1 VETTVEQLD
10 GNRVRLTVEVPS
22 ADVKHAVEH
31 AASDLAGSLK
41 IPGFRKGKVPLPVL
55 ISRVGKE
62 RLYSDAI
69 ESHIGGWF
77 WNAAAGARVR
87 PVEQPSYDYEL
98 PGSTSDSFRFTAE
111 VPVQPK
117 PDLPDWTTLEVPAA
131 EADVPDDLVEHEL
144 NVLRSSVAEL
154 APVEGRPAQAGDTV
168 VVDIVDPDGE
178 AQRDYVVELGA
189 GRLLDEIEE
198 GLAGMSV
205 GETKPIELELADE
218 STRAIDVTLKEVK
231 EKVLPDLDDEF
242 ARESSEFATLGELRG
257 DLEERLREQLAAEV
271 DAAFRS
277 AVVDKLIEGSKVE
290 PEGPLVEA
298 RTRAL
303 LESLAA
309 SLERR
314 GISLDTY
321 LQVTGGSPD
330 DLISRLR
337 EEAKQSVGADLVL
350 EAAADQLGLE
360 ISDGELESELRERY
374 TDVDDETIAQLK
386 ESDRWERERENLRL
400 ARALDR
406 VAADV
411 KRIPVELADARDK
424 LWTPDKEKQASDTK
438 LWTPASKERA

>member
-1 VETTVEQLD
+1 M
-10 GNRVRLTVEVPS
+10 
-22 ADVKHAVEH
+22 
-31 AASDLAGSLK
+31 
-41 IPGFRKGKVPLPVL
+41 
-55 ISRVGKE
+55 
-62 RLYSDAI
+62 
-69 ESHIGGWF
+69 
-77 WNAAAGARVR
+77 
-87 PVEQPSYDYEL
+87 
-98 PGSTSDSFRFTAE
+98 
-111 VPVQPK
+111 QPK
-117 PDLPDWTTLEVPAA
+117 PELPDWTTLEVPAA

-168 VVDIVDPDGE
+168 VIDIVDPDGE
-178 AQRDYVVELGA
+178 AQRDYVVELGV

-205 GETKPIELELADE
+205 GDTKPIESRARGRLDP
-218 STRAIDVTLKEVK
+218 AIDVTLKEIK
-231 EKVLPDLDDEF
+231 EKVLPDLDDEL
-242 ARESSEFATLGELRG
+242 AREASEFDTLAELRG
-257 DLEERLREQLAAEV
+257 DLEERLREQISAEV

-277 AVVDKLIEGSKVE
+277 AVIEKLIEGSKVD

-330 DLISRLR
+330 DLIARLR
-337 EEAKQSVGADLVL
+337 AEAKQSVARELVL
-350 EAAADQLGLE
+350 EAVADQLGLE
-360 ISDGELESELRERY
+360 ISDDELESELRERY
-374 TDVDDETIAQLK
+374 TDVDDETIAKLK

-411 KRIPVELADARDK
+411 KRISVELAEARDK
-424 LWTPDKEKQASDTK
+424 LWTPDKEKQATDTK
-438 LWTPASKERA
+438 LWTPGSKEPA